1 MWVFTK
7 YGFYSVVCARQG
19 DGRHGQP
26 VDASRL
32 MVRARVREHLDAL
45 KARFPELIG
54 ACEVQEFAGSDYAC
68 RIFVDKATWRALMPL
83 LAEDIDYD
91 NFKSEVARHQGAAG
105 APYERALHD
114 VWSTMYRLQGFR
126 RHS

>member
-19 DGRHGQP
+19 DGGHGRP
-26 VDASRL
+26 VDVSRV

-45 KARFPELIG
+45 KARFPDLVGDCDI
-54 ACEVQEFAGSDYAC
+54 QEFAGSDYAC
-68 RIFVDKATWRALMPL
+68 RIFVHKSTWNTVISL
-83 LAEDIDYD
+83 LADDIDYD

-105 APYERALHD
+105 AAYEHALHD
-114 VWSTMYRLQGFR
+114 VWAVMNQLQR
-126 RHS
+126 TRQ